1 VSNDQIGPRVTETD
15 GITSFIAINASK
27 ITYFILLF
35 YSIKEILILKF
46 SFKIYAHVTFTKR
59 NIFLIEK
66 IMIYIWYIIFNSYFE
81 NITSEILSWRLL
93 EVGHG

>member
-1 VSNDQIGPRVTETD
+1 MSNDQIGPRVTKTD

>member
-46 SFKIYAHVTFTKR
+46 SFKIYAHVTFTKK
-59 NIFLIEK
+59 IFFL
-66 IMIYIWYIIFNSYFE
+66 
-81 NITSEILSWRLL
+81 
-93 EVGHG
+93 

>member
-1 VSNDQIGPRVTETD
+1 MSNDQIGPRVTETD

-46 SFKIYAHVTFTKR
+46 SFKIYAHVTFTKK